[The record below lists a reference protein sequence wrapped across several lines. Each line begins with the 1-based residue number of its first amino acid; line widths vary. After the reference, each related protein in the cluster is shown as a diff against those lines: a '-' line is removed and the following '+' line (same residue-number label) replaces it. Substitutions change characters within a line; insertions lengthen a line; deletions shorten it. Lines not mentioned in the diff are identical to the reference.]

1 MENINNS
8 TPKIINSAYTLLNM
22 LFFDF
27 IKFKLMLVV
36 ARNVKKIY
44 QKVSTI
50 PAVKSEYILKMIL
63 LFTDINCEYIAT
75 NQINIFGLKI
85 AILNP

>member
-1 MENINNS
+1 MIFN
-8 TPKIINSAYTLLNM
+8 K

-27 IKFKLMLVV
+27 IKFKLRLVV
-36 ARNVKKIY
+36 ARNVKQIY

-50 PAVKSEYILKMIL
+50 PAVIIRYILKMIL

-75 NQINIFGLKI
+75 NQINIFGFKI